1 MMMHTMPSFK
11 AVQGCLKRC
20 NNLWSRHGR
29 VLHGH
34 VLFIREDNCGTD
46 VVGKV
51 FNAEDTNR
59 RTYSCTTNNA
69 FDHTVVTGGPSSS
82 NAKTKPEE
90 EEVKFPWSRNPGH
103 DNVVTPAQS
112 ETRKLE
118 VVDEEEFEI
127 LPLFVA
133 KSRFGRRRSGREH
146 TPVKIRDFG
155 EENTYQSLFAGEAAN
170 ISDSLGGWRRRRHDS
185 GAAPRRE
192 QSTIFERRED
202 EIVLSN
208 GRFRRIS
215 EMDTT

>member
-1 MMMHTMPSFK
+1 MYIFLERIGQPSFK

-127 LPLFVA
+127 PPLFVA

-146 TPVKIRDFG
+146 TPVFEISEKRIHTSHCSPEKRLISVTHLEDG
-155 EENTYQSLFAGEAAN
+155 EEDGMILE
-170 ISDSLGGWRRRRHDS
+170 L
-185 GAAPRRE
+185 RRE
-192 QSTIFERRED
+192 ENNRRC
-202 EIVLSN
+202 I
-208 GRFRRIS
+208 GFRDCV
-215 EMDTT
+215 E